1 MSHVASCSSRTRI
14 KNRRI
19 KTKVSSEFSGKSS
32 KTKYSLSKKESGL
45 KTSDESEDNS
55 SSFLQIPKNIFH
67 QKYRGSTKKT
77 GNTDNAK
84 AMTDSASSTSQD
96 LRWSKQ
102 DDCDDCIEVFTSHEY
117 RPTPSLSNRNEG
129 NLKNFQNRLKN
140 SKIQHLAIPHIISPI
155 NVAISPA
162 NYSLKSVASPGGNS
176 RGRGHNFSNSSR
188 LTTTTTLG
196 THIGGSLSNRRPSV
210 EDEITNNTNI
220 NPAKSPAITS
230 LSSFKQRFAN
240 HIKNKASSLS
250 EFVDLEWRGLSG
262 FHQQNRANSSSH
274 FFGIVDNTV
283 DIPKAEPSTTKSENE
298 KEKENDTKSYQTL
311 SRRISSVITSPKKY
325 FRRDSIATLANKMVS
340 TVGQGTRNL
349 TRQNSTIRQMKRD
362 KLVRNFVVG

>member
-67 QKYRGSTKKT
+67 GRTKKT
-77 GNTDNAK
+77 NNIDKAK
-84 AMTDSASSTSQD
+84 PMTDSASSTSQD

-102 DDCDDCIEVFTSHEY
+102 DDCDDCIEVFTSSEY

-129 NLKNFQNRLKN
+129 DLKNFQNRLKTP
-140 SKIQHLAIPHIISPI
+140 KIQNLEIPHIISPI
-155 NVAISPA
+155 KVAISPA

-176 RGRGHNFSNSSR
+176 NFRGRGHNFSNSSR

-210 EDEITNNTNI
+210 EVDEITNNI

-240 HIKNKASSLS
+240 HIRNKASSLS

-262 FHQQNRANSSSH
+262 FHQQNRASSSSH
-274 FFGIVDNTV
+274 FFGIVDNTMN
-283 DIPKAEPSTTKSENE
+283 IPKTEPTGSAKSDNE
-298 KEKENDTKSYQTL
+298 KDNENDTKSYQTL